1 MISLRSKITS
11 KILGYYFINKNE
23 SHYVNELAKILVVD
37 PGNLFRKLK
46 ELEKEGLFFSEMRGN
61 QRYFGLNKKYPLLSE
76 YKNIYESKFGLPEIL
91 GVELKKVAGLQEAY
105 IFGSYAKGDFSS
117 DSDIDLLL
125 VGSHD
130 YSKISGIVA
139 PLERRFRRE
148 INICN

>member
-1 MISLRSKITS
+1 M
-11 KILGYYFINKNE
+11 
-23 SHYVNELAKILVVD
+23 VD

-148 INICN
+148 INIVDFSVAEFKKRRKAGDEFIKNILVGKNIKII